1 MRRIGLLGGTTWLS
15 TLEYYRLLNEGVRD
29 RLGGSHSADLVLR
42 SVDFADVEALQETGD
57 WAALGSAYAAE
68 AGRLAS
74 AGAEVVGICA
84 NTMHLVYDDVAA
96 SGLETVHLVDAVA
109 RTCRGLGAT
118 KVGLLGTGYTM
129 ASPDL
134 YPPRMAAHG
143 VEVLVP
149 PDDEAAAV
157 HRIIYDELV
166 LGQVR
171 DESRDL
177 LRAVVGQLVERGA
190 QAIVLGCTELGMILS
205 PPDSAVPLVD
215 SLAAHVEALL
225 GAALPALPV
234 SEISMEEGAA

>member
-42 SVDFADVEALQETGD
+42 SVDFADVEALQEAGD
-57 WAALGSAYAAE
+57 WSGLGRAYAAE
-68 AGRLAS
+68 TAGLAA
-74 AGAEVVGICA
+74 AGVEVVGICA

-109 RTCRGLGAT
+109 DACRGLGAT
-118 KVGLLGTGYTM
+118 TVGLLGTGYTM

-134 YPPRMAAHG
+134 YPPRMGAHG
-143 VEVLVP
+143 VAVLVP
-149 PDDEAAAV
+149 ADDDAAAV
-157 HRIIYDELV
+157 HRIIYDELA

-171 DESRDL
+171 DESREL
-177 LRAVVGQLVERGA
+177 LRAVVGRLIERGA
-190 QAIVLGCTELGMILS
+190 QGIVLGCTELGMILS

-215 SLAAHVEALL
+215 SLAAHVDALL
-225 GAALPALPV
+225 GAALPALPA
-234 SEISMEEGAA
+234 SEISTEEGAA